1 MILLQW
7 ISGCMVGIEFQFEQS
22 AVILDLVIV
31 RVIIVYGDKQRPA

>member
-7 ISGCMVGIEFQFEQS
+7 ISGFMLGIEVQFEQD
-22 AVILDLVIV
+22 VFILDLGIV